1 VHKQAGKY
9 MDNAF
14 GSYNKA
20 SGQEQRRNTYER
32 PQHRKKIDPTVGEYV
47 EFTEIEG
54 HTTSTK
60 VKPNGPTENQVSDV
74 EWEDLP

>member
-1 VHKQAGKY
+1 

-14 GSYNKA
+14 GGFNQQYDRD
-20 SGQEQRRNTYER
+20 RRQNTYER
-32 PQHRKKIDPTVGEYV
+32 PHKRKKIDPTVGEYV

-54 HTTSTK
+54 HTAGK
-60 VKPNGPTENQVSDV
+60 DVKPNGPVENQISDV